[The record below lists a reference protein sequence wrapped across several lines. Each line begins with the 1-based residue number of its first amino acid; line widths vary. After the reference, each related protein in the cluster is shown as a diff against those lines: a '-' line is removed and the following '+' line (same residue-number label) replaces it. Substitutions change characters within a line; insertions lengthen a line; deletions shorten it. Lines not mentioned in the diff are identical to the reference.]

1 MPFTAEKIAS
11 YIYKLGKK
19 YDTRGISREFLTYDD
34 RKEQISGGDYGW
46 VIDQEKE
53 VKALEALIKKGA
65 VEVHKPAYIQSAQ
78 SRDSNDIGYT
88 YLEIDKK
95 NKQLICY
102 MDGKP
107 IVQTSGVFGALDSG
121 CYTLNDVQAGDVI
134 SLTFGQGMEIRSSSE
149 KLITDQ
155 VSEKTTGPLAIELPS
170 ESESDEPCLLITK
183 EYADILAQKC
193 KPGIAVVI
201 Y

>member
-1 MPFTAEKIAS
+1 MLF

-34 RKEQISGGDYGW
+34 RKVQISGGDYGW
-46 VIDQEKE
+46 VMDQEKE
-53 VKALEALIKKGA
+53 TEALEELIKKGA

-102 MDGKP
+102 VDGKP
-107 IVQTSGVFGALDSG
+107 IVQTSGGFGALESG
-121 CYTLNDVQAGDVI
+121 CYMLKDIQEGDEF
-134 SLTFGQGMEIRSSSE
+134 SLSFGQDMKIRSSSE
-149 KLITDQ
+149 NITDNM
-155 VSEKTTGPLAIELPS
+155 SSKTV
-170 ESESDEPCLLITK
+170 EPVLMSNLLM
-183 EYADILAQKC
+183 QKLMSR
-193 KPGIAVVI
+193 I
-201 Y
+201 YLLQKNMQIYLRTAANPAWL